1 MLIGELANTCGCPVE
16 TIRYYEKIGL
26 LPNPMRTSNGYRSY
40 DDQHR
45 KWLQFILRS
54 RALGFTQDE
63 VRRLTEIAHMQKPAC
78 GDVHTIF
85 SEHVTQVHEKIHDLK
100 DMEEALIRLN
110 TKCENGT
117 LNECPVIDELMS
129 QVNSEP

>member
-40 DDQHR
+40 DDQHC

-78 GDVHTIF
+78 ADVHTIF
-85 SEHVTQVHEKIHDLK
+85 SEHVTQVHEKIRDLK